1 MNPVYHTLTAAVRAR
16 YITQAYE
23 LWNPLTDER
32 EAINGSEI
40 TVVTRDMR
48 EDNANSPILGGAASF
63 GRQLTV
69 FIDPPV
75 TPPQPDWFLVHAG
88 TNYPIRA
95 IVPWPINQPTYFQL
109 FIEQVAL

>member
-23 LWNPLTDER
+23 LWNPLTGER
-32 EAINGSEI
+32 EAIRGSEI

-69 FIDPPV
+69 FIDPPA
-75 TPPQPDWFLVHAG
+75 TTPQPDWFLVHDG

-95 IVPWPINQPTYFQL
+95 IVPWPLNQPTYFQL